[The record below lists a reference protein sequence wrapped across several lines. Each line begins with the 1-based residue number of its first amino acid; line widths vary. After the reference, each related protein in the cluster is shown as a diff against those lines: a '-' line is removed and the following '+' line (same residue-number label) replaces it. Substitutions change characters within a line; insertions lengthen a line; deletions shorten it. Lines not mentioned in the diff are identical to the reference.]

1 MYFVFIFLGI
11 ILNTSMRFQN
21 MDSNHLLTDFLD
33 SYFNDPL
40 SDDNNLKPRCTE
52 FSSGLPRPK
61 FQEDGPTLNPDT
73 SMSTP
78 NHVTSEKVSPCFEL
92 NYGPMMSHAD
102 AFSSSTRT
110 SNPLYLDRSDPA
122 TELDDI
128 FKSPTSPSSSTISI
142 RSPIPPPTPS
152 PEHLQCL
159 PDIDINNNS
168 NETISADED
177 DTDADTPELIIEESR
192 QSQPSPLVVS
202 ASPLV
207 TFTIPD
213 NVMIRSED
221 VLDHHFDVQLSPAM
235 AAQCTDTSTQHVLSS
250 EEVSV
255 ASHQE
260 PVEIYTI
267 QGTTIL
273 RSTESVNL
281 LKPQIYT
288 SDEQSLVTSQEK
300 PVEIDLES
308 IPEGSLPL
316 SPEAI
321 KSPRV
326 VTSPYAVEVKGIDV
340 EIEDKSPEVP
350 IPVFKTDLT
359 KFASRSR
366 LPNQVSVI
374 VTAKQSGQN
383 IIPLVKHPNQRER
396 LWHVDQ
402 DDSFND
408 VPVVKA
414 SPEPRKRR
422 GRPRGS
428 KNKRFAGDLDLALTP
443 RNSVCARCVELSQQ
457 IR

>member
-1 MYFVFIFLGI
+1 
-11 ILNTSMRFQN
+11 MRLQN

-40 SDDNNLKPRCTE
+40 SDDNNLKPRSIE

-61 FQEDGPTLNPDT
+61 FQEDGPLNPDT

-78 NHVTSEKVSPCFEL
+78 NHNTSEKVSPCFEL

-102 AFSSSTRT
+102 AFSSSTPS
-110 SNPLYLDRSDPA
+110 SNPLYFDRSDPA
-122 TELDDI
+122 TELDNI

-168 NETISADED
+168 NETISADEE
-177 DTDADTPELIIEESR
+177 DADTPELIIEESR

-235 AAQCTDTSTQHVLSS
+235 AAQCTDTSTQHVLFS
-250 EEVSV
+250 EETSG
-255 ASHQE
+255 ASRQE
-260 PVEIYTI
+260 PVELYTI

-281 LKPQIYT
+281 SKPQIYT
-288 SDEQSLVTSQEK
+288 SDEQSLVTSPEK
-300 PVEIDLES
+300 PLEIDLES
-308 IPEGSLPL
+308 IPEGSLSL

-321 KSPRV
+321 KSPRC
-326 VTSPYAVEVKGIDV
+326 VTPPYTAEVKGIDV

-359 KFASRSR
+359 KFASRLS
-366 LPNQVSVI
+366 NQVSVI

-383 IIPLVKHPNQRER
+383 TIPLVKHPNQRDR

-402 DDSFND
+402 DDSFTD

-428 KNKRFAGDLDLALTP
+428 KNKRSAVDVALTQ
-443 RNSVCARCVELSQQ
+443 RNSVCARCVELAQQ